1 MRKLCMLALI
11 LLTVSCSRVGTG
23 EVGIVLGW
31 DKQVKNDPVV
41 NEIEFHFFDH
51 LIVIDGT
58 QIRVPIENVKA
69 KDVDGILFQD
79 IDAQITYNV
88 SPRGAVDFYKLTKEV
103 ESIRDS
109 DSAFG
114 EDTVGFRVIGKEAK
128 NALVKTFTLFKAG
141 QVNTDKS
148 SVEAKLGEL
157 LTAELERRYPK
168 TFTIVD
174 VNIDSAQL
182 DPNVEKVLQSQALL
196 DSEKRT
202 MQSKTEL
209 QIKQSELIDKE
220 IMDIKATASKAG
232 ISVSELMK
240 YKNDKERN
248 RVLAELARNNPG
260 TQVQIKE

>member
-1 MRKLCMLALI
+1 MKAYLI
-11 LLTVSCSRVGTG
+11 LAAFLLVGCSRVGTG
-23 EVGIVLGW
+23 EIGIVLGW
-31 DKQVKNDPVV
+31 DKQVKDEPVV
-41 NEIEFHFFDH
+41 NGIEVHILDS

-58 QIRVPIENVKA
+58 QIRVPVENVKA
-69 KDVDGILFQD
+69 KDIDGILFQD

-88 SPRGAVDFYKLTKEV
+88 SPQGAVNFYKLTKEV
-103 ESIRDS
+103 ETIKDS
-109 DSAFG
+109 QSVLG
-114 EDTVGFRVIGKEAK
+114 EETVGFRVVGKEAK
-128 NALVKTFTLFKAG
+128 NALVKTFTQFKAS
-141 QVNTDKS
+141 QVNTDKAA
-148 SVEAKLGEL
+148 VEAKLGEM
-157 LTAELERRYPK
+157 LTQELDRRYPD

-202 MQSKTEL
+202 MESKAELQSK
-209 QIKQSELIDKE
+209 QSKLIDQE

-240 YKNDKERN
+240 YKNEKERN
-248 RVLAELARNNPG
+248 RVLSELARNGSN